1 LKAVDPVCHMEMN
14 PEAVAARLSLDGRDR
29 AFCSEQCLK
38 MFVATPD
45 KYAG

>member
-1 LKAVDPVCHMEMN
+1 MEMN